1 MQYATNH
8 HQLCSQQGGAAAY
21 AQAALAR
28 VCKKCQ
34 PMAQCKESVLLQH
47 LPVQRL
53 TSYCAKGKHGHRC
66 HVGRGG
72 VRGTS
77 TSGSSRGNGSSRMAH
92 GSDEKTIKL
101 TFNEKNDKNMETS
114 KYNNT
119 ICESM
124 TDFLRV
130 DILNVRIE
138 LLNDIK
144 RWFIL
149 EQAGLDNDD
158 KEAKQILDYV
168 VSLQLLIDDLG
179 DIRHAV
185 INSKNI
191 VRNNEKGKE

>member
-1 MQYATNH
+1 
-8 HQLCSQQGGAAAY
+8 
-21 AQAALAR
+21 
-28 VCKKCQ
+28 
-34 PMAQCKESVLLQH
+34 MAQRKESVLFQH
-47 LPVQRL
+47 LPVQRI
-53 TSYCAKGKHGHRC
+53 TPYRAKGKHGHRC

-77 TSGSSRGNGSSRMAH
+77 TSGGSRGNGSSRMAH
-92 GSDEKTIKL
+92 GSTKKTIKL

-168 VSLQLLIDDLG
+168 VSLQLFIDDLG
-179 DIRHAV
+179 DIRRAV